1 MNIIQ
6 MSISGGAMII
16 VIALIRILFYHRL
29 PKRTFP
35 ILWAAA
41 AIRLLIPYS
50 MPCSFS
56 IFSLRGE
63 EQKAYQAA
71 VTSPAVYKYDFS
83 LKSAFYGVRAE
94 DILTVIWIIGIL
106 LCAAFF
112 IYSYVKSVRRFR
124 ESLPFNSDF
133 VKEFL
138 TSRSLSRKTSVRCS
152 DRISTPL
159 TYGIFRPTILIPK
172 KLEQIGNEDL
182 EFVLTHEYIHIR
194 RFDALFKLVLT
205 AVLCL
210 HWFNP
215 LVWLMY
221 VLANRDIELSCDD
234 GVIHMLGESKKEAY
248 ALSLIHME
256 ESKSGLYPLVNH
268 YGKNAVKERII
279 AIMKFKKNAWW
290 AAAIAA
296 CLVIGSAAVFATT
309 SETSD
314 TDVAQQTSGA
324 IETAAEDLS
333 AAATEVTE
341 NRAEAVTT
349 AVTMSEPNTELP
361 ESGDISDN
369 EEETPTEI
377 TLILEQGEEITMP
390 QDGGAYLISV
400 DTDENGNRVVHYS
413 EIEVNTA
420 LVAAQTDNYSHEIVD
435 EDGILRW

>member
-35 ILWAAA
+35 ILWVAV

-50 MPCSFS
+50 LPCSFS
-56 IFSLRGE
+56 IFSLWGKGE
-63 EQKAYQAA
+63 KASQT
-71 VTSPAVYKYDFS
+71 VVINPVKHKYDFS
-83 LKSAFYGVRAE
+83 ATAAFCGVRTE

-112 IYSYVKSVRRFR
+112 IFSYVKSIRQFR
-124 ESLPFNSDF
+124 ESLPFSNDF

-138 TSRSLSRKTSVRCS
+138 ASHSLSRKISVRCS

-205 AVLCL
+205 TVLCL

-268 YGKNAVKERII
+268 YGKNAVKERIV

-296 CLVIGSAAVFATT
+296 CLAIGSAAVFATT
-309 SETSD
+309 SEISD
-314 TDVAQQTSGA
+314 TDVAKQTSGA

-341 NRAEAVTT
+341 EAEDVTA
-349 AVTMSEPNTELP
+349 AVTMSEPNTALP
-361 ESGDISDN
+361 ESGDVSDN
-369 EEETPTEI
+369 EENVPAEI
-377 TLILEQGEEITMP
+377 TVILEQGEEITMP
-390 QDGGAYLISV
+390 QDGGAYLINV
-400 DTDENGNRVVHYS
+400 NTDENGNRVVHYS
-413 EIEVNTA
+413 EIEVNA
-420 LVAAQTDNYSHEIVD
+420 APVAAQTDNYFHEIVD

>member
-1 MNIIQ
+1 MSIIQ

-16 VIALIRILFYHRL
+16 VAALIRTLFYHRL
-29 PKRTFP
+29 PKRAFT

-50 MPCSFS
+50 LPCSFS
-56 IFSLRGE
+56 IFSLWGE
-63 EQKAYQAA
+63 EEKAYQATA
-71 VTSPAVYKYDFS
+71 TSPAVYKYDFS
-83 LKSAFYGVRAE
+83 LKSAFYGARAE

-124 ESLPFNSDF
+124 ESLPFSSGF

-138 TSRSLSRKTSVRCS
+138 ASHSLSRKISVRCS
-152 DRISTPL
+152 DRISAPL
-159 TYGIFRPTILIPK
+159 TYGIFRPAILIPK
-172 KLEQIGNEDL
+172 KLQQIGSEDL

-215 LVWLMY
+215 AVWLMY
-221 VLANRDIELSCDD
+221 ILANRDIEISCDY

-268 YGKNAVKERII
+268 YGKNPVKERIV

-309 SETSD
+309 AETSG
-314 TDVAQQTSGA
+314 TNVVQQTSGT
-324 IETAAEDLS
+324 IETDAEDLS

-341 NRAEAVTT
+341 EAEDVTA
-349 AVTMSEPNTELP
+349 AVTMSEPNTALP
-361 ESGDISDN
+361 ESGDVSDN
-369 EEETPTEI
+369 GEDVPTEI
-377 TLILEQGEEITMP
+377 TVILEQGEEITMP

-400 DTDENGNRVVHYS
+400 NTDENGNRVVHYS
-413 EIEVNTA
+413 EIEVNA
-420 LVAAQTDNYSHEIVD
+420 APVEAQTDNYSHEIVD